1 MFLSVEIT
9 KRKMDKIKLNADI
22 VSALASLRKELIG
35 MFVLQTQE
43 LRFGYS
49 LWQGIAHVLSN
60 TK

>member
-1 MFLSVEIT
+1 MAG
-9 KRKMDKIKLNADI
+9 RMDKIKLNADI

-35 MFVLQTQE
+35 MFELQTQE